1 VAGRLQ
7 KVAVFIV
14 AAWECAALP
23 CLADADDPNGLA
35 ALAGPRERPVL
46 ELSQS
51 NAMERW
57 SLRADA
63 FRGAWDYSD
72 ASAFPRFDWRSAIA
86 GEVARAS
93 LAFDWQRFTA
103 GGRLE
108 GGAFAKFARTEVAD
122 AVRDATSIE
131 QRLRESSYGAALRW
145 SNGGSVLNAGFRGAV
160 RDDAG
165 GATDER
171 GVVRLF
177 RDDRLDES
185 VFTLGATTTIPLPG
199 RVRAEA
205 ALRYDLYRA
214 SVTSGVLLR
223 AGDTS
228 AGTLSPSLRLAA
240 GDFFLVVGRGLDAQ
254 ARPLAS
260 MVDPRNGAAL
270 ARLDPAR
277 TLDTIEIG
285 FRRHLPFGIE
295 TKVSVFRARSDV
307 EVLLA
312 GENAITEFS
321 RPTVRQGV
329 QLSAQYEPL
338 RGVTL
343 DFVGSA
349 LQARFADGA
358 AEYVPG
364 AAEHLASATATLQP
378 VQGWSTNV
386 GLSYLGKRTGL
397 DERTSISGSTYV
409 NAGLTRNLSRQTR
422 LSLDLLN
429 IFDRALHDVDYLSA
443 SRLTNQV
450 EPRGIRLRLRTT
462 F

>member
-1 VAGRLQ
+1 
-7 KVAVFIV
+7 
-14 AAWECAALP
+14 
-23 CLADADDPNGLA
+23 
-35 ALAGPRERPVL
+35 
-46 ELSQS
+46 
-51 NAMERW
+51 MERW

-86 GEVARAS
+86 GDVARAS

-108 GGAFAKFARTEVAD
+108 GGAFAKLARTEVAD
-122 AVRDATSIE
+122 GVRDATSIE

-145 SNGGSVLNAGFRGAV
+145 SNSRSTLNAGFRGAV
-160 RDDAG
+160 RDDAA

-171 GVVRLF
+171 GVVKLF

-185 VFTLGATTTIPLPG
+185 VFTLGAATAIPMPG
-199 RVRAEA
+199 RFRADA

-214 SVTSGVLLR
+214 SVNSGVLLR
-223 AGDTS
+223 AGDVS
-228 AGTLSPSLRLAA
+228 AGTLSPSLRVAA
-240 GDFFLVVGRGLDAQ
+240 GDFFLIAGRGLNAQ
-254 ARPLAS
+254 GRPLAS
-260 MVDPRNGAAL
+260 MVDPRSGAAL
-270 ARLDPAR
+270 ARLDPAAMV
-277 TLDTIEIG
+277 DTIEIG

-295 TKVSVFRARSDV
+295 TKVSMFRARSDV

-312 GENAITEFS
+312 GENAITEFA

-329 QLSAQYEPL
+329 QVSAKYQPMRSL
-338 RGVTL
+338 TL
-343 DFVGSA
+343 DFLGSA

-364 AAEHLASATATLQP
+364 AAEHLASATATLHP
-378 VQGWSTNV
+378 MEGWSANV
-386 GLSYLGKRTGL
+386 GLSYLGKRTAL
-397 DERTSISGSTYV
+397 DGRASIAGSTYV

-422 LSLDLLN
+422 VSLDLLN
-429 IFDRALHDVDYLSA
+429 IFDRALHDVDYFSA

>member
-1 VAGRLQ
+1 
-7 KVAVFIV
+7 
-14 AAWECAALP
+14 
-23 CLADADDPNGLA
+23 
-35 ALAGPRERPVL
+35 
-46 ELSQS
+46 
-51 NAMERW
+51 MERW

-86 GEVARAS
+86 GDVARAS

-108 GGAFAKFARTEVAD
+108 GGAFAKLARTEVAD
-122 AVRDATSIE
+122 GVRDATSIE

-145 SNGGSVLNAGFRGAV
+145 SKGGSVLNAGFRGSV

-185 VFTLGATTTIPLPG
+185 VFTLGAATTIPLPG
-199 RVRAEA
+199 RLRAEA

-214 SVTSGVLLR
+214 SVNSGVLLR
-223 AGDTS
+223 AGDIS

-240 GDFFLVVGRGLDAQ
+240 GDVFLIVGRGLDAQ

-378 VQGWSTNV
+378 APGWSTNV

-422 LSLDLLN
+422 VSLDLLN
-429 IFDRALHDVDYLSA
+429 IFDRALHDVDYFSA

>member
-1 VAGRLQ
+1 
-7 KVAVFIV
+7 
-14 AAWECAALP
+14 
-23 CLADADDPNGLA
+23 
-35 ALAGPRERPVL
+35 
-46 ELSQS
+46 
-51 NAMERW
+51 MERW

-108 GGAFAKFARTEVAD
+108 GGAFAKLARTEIAD
-122 AVRDATSIE
+122 GVRDATSIE

-185 VFTLGATTTIPLPG
+185 VFTLGAATTIPLPG
-199 RVRAEA
+199 RLRAEA

-214 SVTSGVLLR
+214 SVNSGVLLR
-223 AGDTS
+223 AGDMS

-378 VQGWSTNV
+378 VQGWNANV

-422 LSLDLLN
+422 VSLDLLN

>member
-1 VAGRLQ
+1 
-7 KVAVFIV
+7 
-14 AAWECAALP
+14 
-23 CLADADDPNGLA
+23 
-35 ALAGPRERPVL
+35 
-46 ELSQS
+46 
-51 NAMERW
+51 MERW

-108 GGAFAKFARTEVAD
+108 GGAFAKLARTEVAD
-122 AVRDATSIE
+122 GVRDATSIE

-185 VFTLGATTTIPLPG
+185 VFTLGAATTIPLPG

-214 SVTSGVLLR
+214 SVNSGVLLR
-223 AGDTS
+223 AGDSS

-422 LSLDLLN
+422 VSLDLLN
-429 IFDRALHDVDYLSA
+429 IFDRALHDVDYFSA

>member
-1 VAGRLQ
+1 
-7 KVAVFIV
+7 
-14 AAWECAALP
+14 
-23 CLADADDPNGLA
+23 
-35 ALAGPRERPVL
+35 
-46 ELSQS
+46 
-51 NAMERW
+51 MERW

-108 GGAFAKFARTEVAD
+108 GGAFAKLARTEVAD

-378 VQGWSTNV
+378 VQGWNANV

>member
-1 VAGRLQ
+1 
-7 KVAVFIV
+7 
-14 AAWECAALP
+14 
-23 CLADADDPNGLA
+23 
-35 ALAGPRERPVL
+35 
-46 ELSQS
+46 
-51 NAMERW
+51 MERW

-86 GEVARAS
+86 GDVARAS

-108 GGAFAKFARTEVAD
+108 GGAFAKLARTEVAD
-122 AVRDATSIE
+122 GVRGATSIE

-145 SNGGSVLNAGFRGAV
+145 SKGGSVLNAGFRGAV

-185 VFTLGATTTIPLPG
+185 VFTLGAATTIPLPG
-199 RVRAEA
+199 RLRAEA

-214 SVTSGVLLR
+214 SVNSGVLLR
-223 AGDTS
+223 AGDMS
-228 AGTLSPSLRLAA
+228 AGTLSPSVSLAA
-240 GDFFLVVGRGLDAQ
+240 GDFFLIAGRGLDAQ

-343 DFVGSA
+343 DFAGSA

-378 VQGWSTNV
+378 VQGWSANV

-422 LSLDLLN
+422 VSLDLLN
-429 IFDRALHDVDYLSA
+429 IFDRALHDVDYFSA

>member
-1 VAGRLQ
+1 
-7 KVAVFIV
+7 
-14 AAWECAALP
+14 
-23 CLADADDPNGLA
+23 
-35 ALAGPRERPVL
+35 
-46 ELSQS
+46 
-51 NAMERW
+51 MERW

-86 GEVARAS
+86 GDVARAS

-108 GGAFAKFARTEVAD
+108 GGAFAKLARTEVAD
-122 AVRDATSIE
+122 GVRDATSIE

-185 VFTLGATTTIPLPG
+185 VFTLGAATTIPLPG
-199 RVRAEA
+199 QLRAEA

-214 SVTSGVLLR
+214 SVNSGVLLR
-223 AGDTS
+223 AGDMS

-240 GDFFLVVGRGLDAQ
+240 GDFFLIVGRGLDAQ

-329 QLSAQYEPL
+329 QLSAQYQPL

-364 AAEHLASATATLQP
+364 AAEHLACATATLQP
-378 VQGWSTNV
+378 GQGWSTHV

-397 DERTSISGSTYV
+397 DEGTSISGSTYV

-422 LSLDLLN
+422 VSLDLLN
-429 IFDRALHDVDYLSA
+429 IFDRALHDVDYFSA
-443 SRLTNQV
+443 SRLTNRV

>member
-1 VAGRLQ
+1 LIA
-7 KVAVFIV
+7 
-14 AAWECAALP
+14 AAWEFAAAP
-23 CLADADDPNGLA
+23 SFANDPDGLV
-35 ALAGPRERPVL
+35 ALGGPRERPVL
-46 ELSQS
+46 ELSHS
-51 NAMERW
+51 TAVDLW

-86 GEVARAS
+86 GDVARAS

-108 GGAFAKFARTEVAD
+108 GGAFAKLARTEVAD
-122 AVRDATSIE
+122 AVRNATSIE

-145 SNGGSVLNAGFRGAV
+145 SNAVSVLNAGFRGAV
-160 RDDAG
+160 RDDAA

-171 GVVRLF
+171 GEVKLF

-185 VFTLGATTTIPLPG
+185 VFTLGAASAIPMPG
-199 RVRAEA
+199 
-205 ALRYDLYRA
+205 ALRADAAVRYDIYRA
-214 SVTSGVLLR
+214 GVKSGVLWR

-228 AGTLSPSLRLAA
+228 AATLSPSLRVMA
-240 GDFFLVVGRGLDAQ
+240 GDFFLTAARGLHAEG
-254 ARPLAS
+254 RPLAS
-260 MVDPRNGAAL
+260 MVDPRSGAAI
-270 ARLDPAR
+270 ARLDPAA

-285 FRRHLPFGIE
+285 FKRRLPLGIE
-295 TKVSVFRARSDV
+295 TRVSMFRARSDF

-321 RPTVRQGV
+321 RPTVRHGV
-329 QLSAQYEPL
+329 QVSAQYEPM
-338 RGVTL
+338 RGLAL
-343 DFVGSA
+343 DFLGTA
-349 LQARFADGA
+349 LQARFGDGA

-364 AAEHLASATATLQP
+364 AAEHLASMTATLRP
-378 VQGWSTNV
+378 TQGWSANV
-386 GLSYLGKRTGL
+386 GLSYLGRRTGI
-397 DERTSISGSTYV
+397 DDTSIAASMYV

-422 LSLDLLN
+422 VSLDFLN
-429 IFDRALHDVDYLSA
+429 IFDQALHDVDYFAA

-450 EPRGIRLRLRTT
+450 EPRGVRLRLRTT